1 MAEKNFFTRIV
12 STSSFVALCVT
23 ALLIPQPGN
32 AWVIVQDDF
41 NYTGPPDPI
50 KWLVP
55 DYLDGWG
62 EASCDGTNLVLH
74 TWPTFEDY
82 WSHIYVFSQRNFDA
96 QNYDGCSITFTI
108 YDGTFTQPGV
118 GQEAW
123 AEVGFMRSV
132 MIDPENEWWWN
143 MGVWCAISQTST
155 YPGHI
160 QIGIQDIGNQGV
172 PPYSG
177 DFPVTITIELE
188 PNIGGV
194 GGIARCYI
202 AGVPGVWDEKVYGK
216 EWDWSTDYTEDF
228 TDARAFMFLG
238 SYHQASLDGYVW
250 HDSISVDFP
259 GELPQLNSIVLSD
272 TDSGSEQYSNSLTV
286 SVDSNVEYPG
296 QVGYIRFSE
305 SPNMFY
311 TGGPWIAYSDPVEA
325 TFPTPGDGPRTL
337 YAQVCDSTQ
346 TYVSNIVY
354 DDIFIDTVPP
364 ASTASDLPPET
375 ITPVFNIPYTYSDSD
390 PSSGVADATLWYRKD
405 GGTWTA
411 YTTQT
416 PPTGTFS
423 FDSSTTGGDGFYQF
437 VSIAQDFAGNREV
450 WPDTPDA
457 STTVITT
464 IAITEFTLA
473 DTTSGNTQYTD
484 NSAVSAHIAVG
495 DPESCAYMMLSEN
508 SDFSGAS
515 WVPYQQD
522 STFTLSTGDGQKT
535 VYAKVATA
543 GYLESPPEQAT
554 IFLDTVQPSSSIF
567 PLAEIQTEVVF
578 TINFTYSDPD
588 PASGVEFTEIW
599 YLRETSTLPIMTTKY
614 HSTSVLT
621 PGTEPKLANI
631 SSQPPGWQL
640 YATVPS
646 PDTSVEFDSSTTGGD
661 GFYQFVSI
669 AQDFAGNRE
678 LWPDTPDATTEVNTQ
693 PPKIGPEVSC
703 ITPNSDGINDFTGF
717 SFPNPNNALAE
728 LTIYDRNLRQVYIC
742 QSNQPTWDGTDSSG
756 VIAPAGLYLFQI
768 KVEGKVY
775 NGSVLVAR

>member
-1 MAEKNFFTRIV
+1 
-12 STSSFVALCVT
+12 VA
-23 ALLIPQPGN
+23 
-32 AWVIVQDDF
+32 
-41 NYTGPPDPI
+41 
-50 KWLVP
+50 
-55 DYLDGWG
+55 
-62 EASCDGTNLVLH
+62 
-74 TWPTFEDY
+74 
-82 WSHIYVFSQRNFDA
+82 
-96 QNYDGCSITFTI
+96 
-108 YDGTFTQPGV
+108 
-118 GQEAW
+118 
-123 AEVGFMRSV
+123 
-132 MIDPENEWWWN
+132 
-143 MGVWCAISQTST
+143 
-155 YPGHI
+155 
-160 QIGIQDIGNQGV
+160 
-172 PPYSG
+172 
-177 DFPVTITIELE
+177 
-188 PNIGGV
+188 
-194 GGIARCYI
+194 
-202 AGVPGVWDEKVYGK
+202 
-216 EWDWSTDYTEDF
+216 
-228 TDARAFMFLG
+228 
-238 SYHQASLDGYVW
+238 
-250 HDSISVDFP
+250 
-259 GELPQLNSIVLSD
+259 
-272 TDSGSEQYSNSLTV
+272 
-286 SVDSNVEYPG
+286 
-296 QVGYIRFSE
+296 YIRFQE
-305 SPNMFY
+305 APGFY
-311 TGGPWIAYSDPVEA
+311 YSDAPWITYSDPVEA

-375 ITPVFNIPYTYSDSD
+375 TTPVFNIPYTYSDSD
-390 PSSGVADATLWYRKD
+390 PSSGVACATLWYRKD

-423 FDSSTTGGDGFYQF
+423 FDSSTTGGDGFYEF
-437 VSIAQDFAGNREV
+437 EVVAEDNAGNLETRTGTAE
-450 WPDTPDA
+450 A

-473 DTTSGNTQYTD
+473 DTTSGNTQLTD
-484 NSAVSAHIAVG
+484 NAVVSAHIVVN

-515 WVPYQQD
+515 WVSYQQD

-554 IFLDTVQPSSSIF
+554 IFLDTVQPSSSIS
-567 PLAEIQTEVVF
+567 PLAETQTQAVF
-578 TINFTYSDPD
+578 TINFAYSDPD

-599 YLRETSTLPIMTTKY
+599 YLRESSTLPIMTIKY
-614 HSTSVLT
+614 HPTSVLT

-703 ITPNSDGINDFTGF
+703 ITPNSDGIYDSTGF

-742 QSNQPTWDGTDSSG
+742 QSNQPVWDGSDDAG
-756 VIAPAGLYLFQI
+756 VLVEAGLYLFQI
-768 KVEGKVY
+768 LVEGKVY
-775 NGSVLVAR
+775 NGTVLVAR